1 MVVKSQLKLIKSL
14 HQKKNRIQHGLFIIE
29 GEKGIAD
36 ALANDLTPYKL
47 LSSQVG
53 SNVNSFEKISEKE
66 FSQISAL
73 KNPNGYLGVFKIPK
87 QAALDFKDWV
97 VVLDGLQDPGNL
109 GTIIRLCDWFGI
121 KQILCSP
128 DTVDVYNPKVVQAS
142 MGSLTRVS
150 VYYEPIIPLING
162 CKVPIYGT
170 FMEGTPIAKIAFKTP
185 GIIVFGNEGNG
196 ISAELSK
203 HITDKVTIQAH
214 ESSAAESLNVANAAA
229 IVFYEMR
236 RELLKG

>member
-36 ALANDLTPYKL
+36 ALANDLIPYKL
-47 LSSQVG
+47 LSSRVD
-53 SNVNSFEKISEKE
+53 SDINSFEKISEKE
-66 FSQISAL
+66 FYQISAL
-73 KNPNGYLGVFKIPK
+73 KNPNGYLGVFNIPK

-150 VYYEPIIPLING
+150 VYYEPIIPLINRFNIP
-162 CKVPIYGT
+162 VYGT
-170 FMEGTPIAKIAFKTP
+170 FMEGTPIQKIVFKTP

-196 ISAELSK
+196 ISTELSN
-203 HITDKVTIQAH
+203 HITEKISI
-214 ESSAAESLNVANAAA
+214 SSHPASKAESLNVANAAA
-229 IVFYEMR
+229 IVFYEMSR
-236 RELLKG
+236 

>member
-14 HQKKNRIQHGLFIIE
+14 HQKKNRTQHGLFIVE

-36 ALANDLTPYKL
+36 ALANDLIPYKL

-53 SNVNSFEKISEKE
+53 SDINSFEKISEKE

-73 KNPNGYLGVFKIPK
+73 KNPNGYLGVFNIPK

-97 VVLDGLQDPGNL
+97 VVIDGLQDPGNL

-150 VYYEPIIPLING
+150 VYYEPIIPLINRFNIP
-162 CKVPIYGT
+162 VYGT
-170 FMEGTPIAKIAFKTP
+170 FMEGTPIQKIVFKTP

-196 ISAELSK
+196 ISTELSN
-203 HITDKVTIQAH
+203 HITEKISI
-214 ESSAAESLNVANAAA
+214 SSHPASKAESLNVANAAA

-236 RELLKG
+236 R

>member
-36 ALANDLTPYKL
+36 ALANDLIPYKL

-53 SNVNSFEKISEKE
+53 SDINSFEKISEKE

-73 KNPNGYLGVFKIPK
+73 KNPNGYLGVFNIPK

-150 VYYEPIIPLING
+150 VYYEPIIPLINRFNIP
-162 CKVPIYGT
+162 VYGT
-170 FMEGTPIAKIAFKTP
+170 FMEGTPIQKIVFKTP

-196 ISAELSK
+196 ISTELSN
-203 HITDKVTIQAH
+203 HITEKISI
-214 ESSAAESLNVANAAA
+214 SSHPASKAESLNVANAAS
-229 IVFYEMR
+229 IVFYEMSR
-236 RELLKG
+236 

>member
-1 MVVKSQLKLIKSL
+1 
-14 HQKKNRIQHGLFIIE
+14 
-29 GEKGIAD
+29 
-36 ALANDLTPYKL
+36 
-47 LSSQVG
+47 
-53 SNVNSFEKISEKE
+53 VNSFEKISEKE

-162 CKVPIYGT
+162 LKVPIYGT
-170 FMEGTPIAKIAFKTP
+170 FMEGTSIQKIAFKTA

-196 ISAELSK
+196 ISTELSK

-214 ESSAAESLNVANAAA
+214 ASSAAESLNVANAAA

-236 RELLKG
+236 R

>member
-1 MVVKSQLKLIKSL
+1 M
-14 HQKKNRIQHGLFIIE
+14 
-29 GEKGIAD
+29 
-36 ALANDLTPYKL
+36 
-47 LSSQVG
+47 
-53 SNVNSFEKISEKE
+53 
-66 FSQISAL
+66 
-73 KNPNGYLGVFKIPK
+73 
-87 QAALDFKDWV
+87 
-97 VVLDGLQDPGNL
+97 VLDGLQDPGNL

>member
-36 ALANDLTPYKL
+36 ALANDLIPYKL

-53 SNVNSFEKISEKE
+53 SDINSFEKISEKE

-73 KNPNGYLGVFKIPK
+73 KNPNGYLGVFNIPK

-150 VYYEPIIPLING
+150 VYYEPIIPLINRFNIP
-162 CKVPIYGT
+162 VYGT
-170 FMEGTPIAKIAFKTP
+170 FMEGTPIQKIVFKTP

-196 ISAELSK
+196 ISTELSN
-203 HITDKVTIQAH
+203 HITEKISI
-214 ESSAAESLNVANAAA
+214 SSHPASKAESLNMANAAA
-229 IVFYEMR
+229 LVFYEMSM
-236 RELLKG
+236 

>member
-14 HQKKNRIQHGLFIIE
+14 HQKKNRIQQGLFIIE

-36 ALANDLTPYKL
+36 ALANDLIPYKL

-53 SNVNSFEKISEKE
+53 SDINSFEKISEKE

-73 KNPNGYLGVFKIPK
+73 KNPNGYLGVFNIPK

-150 VYYEPIIPLING
+150 VYYEPIIPLINRFNIP
-162 CKVPIYGT
+162 VYGT
-170 FMEGTPIAKIAFKTP
+170 FMEGTPIQKIVFKTP

-196 ISAELSK
+196 ISTELSN
-203 HITDKVTIQAH
+203 HITEKISI
-214 ESSAAESLNVANAAA
+214 SSHPASKAESLNVANAAA
-229 IVFYEMR
+229 IVFYEMSR
-236 RELLKG
+236 

>member
-36 ALANDLTPYKL
+36 ALANDLIPYKL

-53 SNVNSFEKISEKE
+53 SDINSFEKISEKE

-73 KNPNGYLGVFKIPK
+73 KNPNGYLGVFNIPK

-97 VVLDGLQDPGNL
+97 IVLDGLQDPGNL

-150 VYYEPIIPLING
+150 VYYEPIIPLINRFNIP
-162 CKVPIYGT
+162 VYGT
-170 FMEGTPIAKIAFKTP
+170 FMEGTPIQKIVFKTP

-196 ISAELSK
+196 ISTELSN
-203 HITDKVTIQAH
+203 HITEKISI
-214 ESSAAESLNVANAAA
+214 SSHPASKAESLNVANAAA
-229 IVFYEMR
+229 IVFYEMSR
-236 RELLKG
+236 